1 MGSLR
6 IKALSGDDTSISISV
21 VEKFIGGLR
30 GPGLLPQDDDYEE
43 SRKIWNGMIDRKPA
57 LIVRCQ
63 GVSDVIDCVNFAREN
78 EILTSV
84 KGGGHNIAGNAV
96 CEGGLM
102 IDLSM
107 MKSVRVD
114 PDNFLAHAEPGVSLG
129 ELDHETQAFGLAA
142 PAGIV
147 TTTGIAGLTLGG
159 GFGWTSRKFGLTCD
173 NLLSVQIVTAEG
185 KLIKASE
192 NENPDLFWGVRG
204 GGGNFGI
211 VTSFE
216 YKLFP
221 HGPIVTAG
229 LRFHSFEKARDVLSF
244 YSDYSKEVPDEVTM
258 IAVVRT
264 APAAPF
270 LPESV
275 HGKPVAVIGYCYSGS
290 IEEGE
295 KYARPI
301 KELDSVVADLI
312 QPMKFTDLQSML
324 DAGQPKGWNYY
335 WKAENIAELTDDA
348 IDTIISHTSNFT
360 SPTTLVALFQM
371 RGAVSRIGENDTAY
385 SHRDAAIALN
395 INASWTDPS
404 EAEKHIKWTRDF
416 WRSMQPF
423 STGGAY
429 INFQSQDE
437 GEERVQATYGQEKL
451 EKLVK
456 LKNKYDP
463 RNLFRLNQNIKPTV

>member
-1 MGSLR
+1 MGNLR
-6 IKALSGDDTSISISV
+6 FKTFSGDDTSINSSV
-21 VEKFIGGLR
+21 VEKFITALR
-30 GPGLLPQDDDYEE
+30 GPALLPQDGDYEE
-43 SRKIWNGMIDRKPA
+43 ARKIWNGMIDRKPT

-63 GVSDVIDCVNFAREN
+63 GVADVINCVGFAREN
-78 EILTSV
+78 DLLTSI

-114 PDNFLAHAEPGVSLG
+114 PDKRIAQAEPGVSLG
-129 ELDHETQAFGLAA
+129 ELDHETQAFGLVV

-173 NLLSVQIVTAEG
+173 NLLSVQVVTADG
-185 KLIKASE
+185 KLIRVSE
-192 NENPDLFWGVRG
+192 KENPDLFWGVRG

-221 HGPIVTAG
+221 LGPTVVAG
-229 LRFHSFEKARDVLSF
+229 PRFHSFENAKEVLRF
-244 YSDYSKEVPDEVTM
+244 YRDYSKEVPDEVTM
-258 IAVVRT
+258 IAVIRT
-264 APAAPF
+264 ASPLPF
-270 LPESV
+270 LPESI
-275 HGKPVAVIGYCYSGS
+275 HGKPVVMIGYCHSGS

-295 KYARPI
+295 KYAKPI

-312 QPMKFTDLQSML
+312 QPMKFTDLQSMF
-324 DAGQPKGWNYY
+324 DPGQPKGWNYY
-335 WKAENIAELTDDA
+335 WKAENLAELTDDA
-348 IDTIISHTSNFT
+348 IDTIISHTSKFT

-371 RGAVSRIGENDTAY
+371 RGAVSHVDENDTAY

-416 WRSMQPF
+416 WKATQPF
-423 STGGAY
+423 STGGGY

-437 GEERVQATYGQEKL
+437 GEERVVGTYGKEKL
-451 EKLVK
+451 ERLTA
-456 LKNKYDP
+456 LKDEYDP